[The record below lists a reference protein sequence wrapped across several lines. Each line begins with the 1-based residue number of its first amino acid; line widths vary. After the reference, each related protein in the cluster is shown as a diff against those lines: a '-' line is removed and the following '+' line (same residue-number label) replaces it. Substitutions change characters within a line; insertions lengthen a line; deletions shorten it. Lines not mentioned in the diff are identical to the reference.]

1 MVTAVPDQG
10 ATYSPGSTVQL
21 MCSADGRF
29 GPVVTTWTS
38 TCMGSCFVT
47 QQSNQE
53 SIMKTVLHAVDGGNH
68 TCAVEDDVGNTGN
81 STIEMLVSGIII
93 NRLFGF

>member
-1 MVTAVPDQG
+1 
-10 ATYSPGSTVQL
+10 
-21 MCSADGRF
+21 
-29 GPVVTTWTS
+29 
-38 TCMGSCFVT
+38 
-47 QQSNQE
+47 
-53 SIMKTVLHAVDGGNH
+53 MKTVLHAVDGGNH